1 MLRVTGRSLLC
12 AFAVAAFAFIAA
24 PASAQTGAVKGKV
37 VDAKG
42 QPIDSARIIIQ
53 SAESAAR
60 KFETK
65 TNKKGEFFQIGLAP
79 GNYKLTAESGNLAQ
93 SFDVRVRLGDPMNV
107 NFVLAPGAGAV
118 ASEEARKKEAA
129 IRAAFEE
136 AVTLNNAGKPDEAI
150 AKFQAVLVDAPKCS
164 SCYANIGSIYLRQ
177 NKLDEAE
184 KAYKQ
189 AIETDPN
196 LGAGYTGLMNVYNA
210 QKKFDLA
217 EQMAAEAAKRAGG
230 ESGGGSADALYNQGV
245 VQWNANKFS
254 DAQKNFEAALK
265 ADPNHAEA
273 HFMLGKVF
281 INLGKLKES
290 AEEFQTYLKL
300 APNGPNAKDAQSN
313 YDALKAYIK

>member
-12 AFAVAAFAFIAA
+12 AFAVAAFTFIAA

-42 QPIDSARIIIQ
+42 QPIDQAKIIIQ
-53 SAESAAR
+53 SAESSAR

-65 TNKKGEFFQIGLAP
+65 SNKKGEFFQIGLAP
-79 GNYKLTAESGNLAQ
+79 GPYKVTAESGNLAQ
-93 SFDVRVRLGDPMNV
+93 TFDVRVRLGDPLNV
-107 NFVLAPGAGAV
+107 NFILAPGAGAV
-118 ASEEARKKEAA
+118 ASEEAKKKEAA
-129 IRAAFEE
+129 IRADFEA
-136 AVTLNNAGKPDEAI
+136 AVALNNEGKFDESI
-150 AKFQAVLVDAPKCS
+150 AKFQAVIGEAPKCA

-177 NKLDEAE
+177 NKYDEAE

-189 AIETDPN
+189 AVDTDPN

-217 EQMAAEAAKRAGG
+217 EQMAAEAAKRSGA
-230 ESGGGSADALYNQGV
+230 EGGGNADALYNQGV
-245 VQWNANKFS
+245 VQWNANKFPE
-254 DAQKNFEAALK
+254 AQANFEAAIK

-300 APNGPNAKDAQSN
+300 APNGPNAKEAQTN
-313 YDALKAYIK
+313 YEALKGYIK